1 VARAAVKAK
10 QQQRAK
16 AQPAKAARA
25 RGRRGRHAGGGNPN
39 QDLFFMKLRRH
50 AKWAYVVLAVLF
62 AATFAAVGV
71 GSGSNGLSQLF
82 SGIFGGSGN
91 GTSVASAQAEI
102 KNHPA
107 KGYRDLARAYE
118 GKGETASAVAAL
130 QSYVGLKPKDA
141 LAWSELGGQQ
151 LALGS
156 KYSSRYQRLQQAQQQ
171 ANPGQALL
179 PAGTLGQILGSNPIQ
194 QLSSQK
200 SSALLTQYSQ
210 QASTEY
216 GAALQS
222 YQKAAKLKPHD
233 AQSQYNVAQ
242 AAQAVGQYQIEV
254 AALKKYLV
262 LYPSSPQKSQIKSLI
277 KSLTPAAKPAKKKSK

>member
-1 VARAAVKAK
+1 
-10 QQQRAK
+10 
-16 AQPAKAARA
+16 
-25 RGRRGRHAGGGNPN
+25 
-39 QDLFFMKLRRH
+39 MKLRRH